1 MADDRDAD
9 SLGDF
14 AAALRRN
21 GLKIPDE
28 RREIMHDAV
37 EKMQALLKV
46 LDDPLAYE
54 DEPAVLPRY
63 DLGAKPQGAKR

>member
-1 MADDRDAD
+1 MADDRDAG

-21 GLKIPDE
+21 GLKIPEE
-28 RREIMHDAV
+28 RLKIMRDAV

-54 DEPAVLPRY
+54 DEPAVLPHY
-63 DLGAKPQGAKR
+63 DLGAKQ

>member
-1 MADDRDAD
+1 MADDRD
-9 SLGDF
+9 SEF

-21 GLKIPDE
+21 GLIVPEE
-28 RREIMHDAV
+28 RREIMRDAV

-54 DEPAVLPRY
+54 DEPAILPRY
-63 DLGAKPQGAKR
+63 DLGVRR

>member
-1 MADDRDAD
+1 MADDRD
-9 SLGDF
+9 SDF

-28 RREIMHDAV
+28 RYEIMRDAV
-37 EKMQALLKV
+37 GKMQALLKV

-63 DLGAKPQGAKR
+63 DLGAKLHGVKS

>member
-1 MADDRDAD
+1 MAANERDAN

-14 AAALRRN
+14 AVALRRN
-21 GLKIPDE
+21 GLTIPEE
-28 RREIMHDAV
+28 RREIMRDAV

-63 DLGAKPQGAKR
+63 DLGAKR